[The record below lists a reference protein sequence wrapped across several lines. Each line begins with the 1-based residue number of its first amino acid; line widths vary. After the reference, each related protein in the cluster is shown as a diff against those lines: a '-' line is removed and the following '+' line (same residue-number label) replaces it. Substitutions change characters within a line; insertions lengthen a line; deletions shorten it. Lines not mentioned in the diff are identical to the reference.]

1 MIKDIKIYNK
11 KKFWSGVL
19 SLSLVLMS
27 IVILFLKPKSFDL
40 KGFFITL
47 FLLLIGIS
55 DISRSINIKDT
66 KKDEQEDDERKYLIE
81 LKASSAAF
89 TISQYLLYILF
100 FIGCFSWYI
109 TKIEAVLYV
118 TIPLGLMIGI
128 NVIIVTITSFYQEKR
143 N

>member
-1 MIKDIKIYNK
+1 MNN
-11 KKFWSGVL
+11 
-19 SLSLVLMS
+19 M
-27 IVILFLKPKSFDL
+27 
-40 KGFFITL
+40 
-47 FLLLIGIS
+47 
-55 DISRSINIKDT
+55 IKDT

-109 TKIEAVLYV
+109 TKIDAVVYV
-118 TIPLGLMIGI
+118 TIPLGCMIGI
-128 NVIIVTITSFYQEKR
+128 NVIIVIITSFYQEKR

>member
-55 DISRSINIKDT
+55 DISRSINLKDT

-81 LKASSAAF
+81 LKASSSAF

-100 FIGCFSWYI
+100 
-109 TKIEAVLYV
+109 L
-118 TIPLGLMIGI
+118 
-128 NVIIVTITSFYQEKR
+128 
-143 N
+143 

>member
-55 DISRSINIKDT
+55 DISRSINLKDT
-66 KKDEQEDDERKYLIE
+66 KKDIQEDDERKYLIE
-81 LKASSAAF
+81 LKSSSAAF
-89 TISQYLLYILF
+89 TISQYLLCILF

-118 TIPLGLMIGI
+118 IIPIGCMTGI
-128 NVIIVTITSFYQEKR
+128 NVIIVSITYFYQQKR